1 MNGSSPYLPVAKE
14 ISTYLTLGMHHST
27 PEAQQ
32 RMAELIEE
40 GIEKVQQDEAKRFYE
55 EWEKTMARLE
65 LDGPEDGA

>member
-32 RMAELIEE
+32 RMAELIEK
-40 GIEKVQQDEAKRFYE
+40 GVQE
-55 EWEKTMARLE
+55 ERDDDRPAALGFGLKGWRL
-65 LDGPEDGA
+65 